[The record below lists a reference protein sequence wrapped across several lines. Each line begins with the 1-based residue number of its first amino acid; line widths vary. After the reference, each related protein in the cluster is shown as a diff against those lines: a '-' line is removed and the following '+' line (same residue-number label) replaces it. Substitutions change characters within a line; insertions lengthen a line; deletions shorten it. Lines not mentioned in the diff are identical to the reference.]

1 MDKFASKSMIPLKGL
16 ALVDCRFPLGASSLV
31 EAFRAS
37 EAKELKYNG
46 VGPED
51 GELRELKEL
60 EVSVTYVGPTS
71 PWA

>member
-1 MDKFASKSMIPLKGL
+1 MDKFASISMIPLKGL
-16 ALVDCRFPLGASSLV
+16 ALVDSSFPLGTSSLV

-60 EVSVTYVGPTS
+60 EVSVYVGPS